1 VLRQNADGVIY
12 GITYVDHQ
20 TKCVFNGSD
29 LGKPYSA
36 TQMQERCKPEQPSP
50 DQPIPDQPILTPHH
64 KATKPEQAP
73 AIEQPQ
79 HAPTFDSPVGDI
91 VLVESEK
98 VNNSLPY
105 ELRKDLKRK
114 RKRKRLHI

>member
-1 VLRQNADGVIY
+1 
-12 GITYVDHQ
+12 
-20 TKCVFNGSD
+20 VFNGSD

-50 DQPIPDQPILTPHH
+50 EQAIPDQPILTHRH

-79 HAPTFDSPVGDI
+79 YAPTFDSPVGDI
-91 VLVESEK
+91 VILESEK
-98 VNNSLPY
+98 MNNSLPY

-114 RKRKRLHI
+114 RKRKRLHL